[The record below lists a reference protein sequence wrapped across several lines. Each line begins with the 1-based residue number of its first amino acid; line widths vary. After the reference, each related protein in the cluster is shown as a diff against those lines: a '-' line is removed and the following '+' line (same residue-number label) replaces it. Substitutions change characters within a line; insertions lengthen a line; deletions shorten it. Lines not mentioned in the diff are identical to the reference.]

1 MMSAERF
8 TVLVVNDEPL
18 LHRIL
23 HASLRS
29 SGFVVEKARTAEEA
43 LAVMRERTFE
53 VALLY
58 INILRANG
66 VDFCRQMRAPGESIG
81 IVMVSAQDV
90 EKDMVQALE
99 SGKLSKR
106 EWMKFREAAL
116 HKRGEVALAPY
127 LGVARWRTGGCRLT
141 DNFKSRSK
149 QLATYQELSP
159 QRCFFGICSLTNA
172 TRPRTTL

>member
-53 VALLY
+53 VACFTSMY
-58 INILRANG
+58 REPMG
-66 VDFCRQMRAPGESIG
+66 STSVGKCAPVGNRLALSW
-81 IVMVSAQDV
+81 SAHWDA

-99 SGKLSKR
+99 SGKISKR
-106 EWMKFREAAL
+106 ERMKFREAAL

-127 LGVARWRTGGCRLT
+127 LGVTRWRTGGCRLT

>member
-1 MMSAERF
+1 MMRAERF

-58 INILRANG
+58 INIPRANG
-66 VDFCRQMRAPGESIG
+66 ADFCRQMRPGESSG
-81 IVMVSAQDV
+81 IVMVSAQDA
-90 EKDMVQALE
+90 EIDMVQALE
-99 SGKLSKR
+99 SGKISKR
-106 EWMKFREAAL
+106 EWMKFMEAAL
-116 HKRGEVALAPY
+116 HKRG
-127 LGVARWRTGGCRLT
+127 T
-141 DNFKSRSK
+141 RS
-149 QLATYQELSP
+149 L
-159 QRCFFGICSLTNA
+159 I
-172 TRPRTTL
+172 

>member
-8 TVLVVNDEPL
+8 TVLVVSDEPL
-18 LHRIL
+18 LPRIL

-43 LAVMRERTFE
+43 LAVVRERTFE

-58 INILRANG
+58 INILRANA
-66 VDFCRQMRAPGESIG
+66 VDVCRQMRAPGESIA
-81 IVMVSAQDV
+81 IVMVSTQDA

-99 SGKLSKR
+99 SGKFSKR
-106 EWMKFREAAL
+106 ECKFMEAAL
-116 HKRGEVALAPY
+116 HKRGEVAFAPY

-172 TRPRTTL
+172 TRPRTT